1 MEIKTKG
8 VVLGRTFV
16 GEKDAII
23 KILTENSGV
32 ISASAKGVKSMKSKL
47 SAGCS
52 MFSYSDFLITESN
65 GRYIVTSAVL
75 CEGFYGLSANIERL
89 SYAAYIAEVACALS
103 PDFDDAK
110 AIIPLLLNT
119 LYLFSNSQ
127 KNLRLIKC
135 VFELRLLCLLGYAPE
150 LDGCVECGDTEE
162 LCFFSTI
169 EGGIVCRSCGS
180 IPDTQIITKDTLS
193 AMRYVETAD
202 DKKAFSFSLAKA
214 NISEFEAC
222 TEKMLENLIG
232 YRLSSLNYLKQIT
245 GRKT

>member
-32 ISASAKGVKSMKSKL
+32 ISASARGVKSMKSKL

-52 MFSYSDFLITESN
+52 LFSYSDFLITESN
-65 GRYIVTSAVL
+65 GRYIITSASL
-75 CEGFYGLSANIERL
+75 LEGFYGLSANIERL
-89 SYAAYIAEVACALS
+89 SYATYAAEAAAAIS
-103 PDFDDAK
+103 PDPEDAR
-110 AIIPLLLNT
+110 ALIPLLLNT
-119 LYLFSNSQ
+119 FYLFSNSQ

-150 LDGCVECGDTEE
+150 LMGCVECGDVDE
-162 LCFFSTI
+162 LCFFSPT
-169 EGGIVCRSCGS
+169 EGGVICRSCGNM
-180 IPDTQIITKDTLS
+180 PDAQIITQDTLC
-193 AMRYVETAD
+193 AMRYVHDAD
-202 DKKAFSFSLAKA
+202 DKKAFSFSLAKS
-214 NISEFEAC
+214 NITEFESA

-232 YRLSSLNYLKQIT
+232 YKLSSLNYLKQIA
-245 GRKT
+245 GRI